1 MIVGWR
7 GGPFCGSAHAT
18 YIVVRNERAKLFGGS
33 NVAAVI
39 EKELLCKDFLT
50 KSKKLLID
58 GKWVDAESGKTFET
72 YNPATEEVLTRVA
85 EGGKADVDKAVKAAR
100 KAFESGPWRKM
111 SNAERA
117 KLMFKLADSIEAHA
131 DELAQLETLDNGKPI
146 KESRYVDVAQTIET
160 FRYYGGWATKLEGET
175 INANSDFFTYTLREP
190 IGVVGQII
198 PWNFPMLMAA
208 WKLGPALACGNTVIL
223 KPAEQ
228 TPLTALR
235 IGELAME
242 CGFPEGVIN
251 IITGFGADSAGS
263 ALANHMDVD
272 KIAFT
277 GEDKTGREILKA
289 SLGNLKRV
297 SLELGGKAPN
307 IVFAD
312 ADIDAAVRG
321 AITGIF
327 FNQGQVCCAGS
338 RLFLEKPI
346 HDEFMSKLL
355 ERVGKMRQGQ
365 GMDEK
370 THIGP
375 QVSKE
380 QQERVLN
387 YIDIAKKEGAKLEC
401 GGMAPEELG
410 KGYFVK
416 PTIFT
421 GVNNDMRI
429 AQEEVFGPVLAVIPF
444 NNIEDVAEQA
454 NKTTFGLSGAVW
466 TKDIKKAHRL
476 AGKIK
481 AGTVWV
487 NCYNLL
493 DPAIPFGGYKMSG
506 YGRELG
512 KHSIELYTN
521 IKSVWVNLAE

>member
-1 MIVGWR
+1 M
-7 GGPFCGSAHAT
+7 A
-18 YIVVRNERAKLFGGS
+18 VV
-33 NVAAVI
+33 

-50 KSKKLLID
+50 KDKQLLID

-72 YNPATEEVLTRVA
+72 RNPATDQVIGKVA
-85 EGGKADVDKAVKAAR
+85 EGSKADVDKAVKAAR
-100 KAFESGPWRKM
+100 KAVEDGPWRKM
-111 SNAERA
+111 STAQRA
-117 KLMFKLADSIEAHA
+117 KLIYKLADLCEKNA
-131 DELAQLETLDNGKPI
+131 DQLAQLETLDNGKPI
-146 KESRYVDVAQTIET
+146 NESKYVDVPQTIET
-160 FRYYGGWATKLEGET
+160 FRYYAGWATKIEGET
-175 INANSDFFTYTLREP
+175 INANPNMFTYTLREP
-190 IGVVGQII
+190 VGVVGQII

-208 WKLGPALACGNTVIL
+208 WKLGPALACGNAIVL

-235 IGELAME
+235 IGELALE
-242 CGFPEGVIN
+242 AGIPEGVLN

-263 ALANHMDVD
+263 AISNHMDID
-272 KIAFT
+272 KVAFT
-277 GEDKTGREILKA
+277 GEDKTGREIVKA
-289 SLGNLKRV
+289 SVGNLKRV

-312 ADIDAAVRG
+312 ADIDAAVKG

-338 RLFLEKPI
+338 RLFLEKSI

-355 ERVGKMRQGQ
+355 ARVAKMQQGP
-365 GMDEK
+365 GLDEK
-370 THIGP
+370 TQIGP
-375 QVSKE
+375 QVSKD
-380 QQERVLN
+380 QQERILS
-387 YIDIAKKEGAKLEC
+387 YIDIAKKEGASVAC
-401 GGMAPEELG
+401 GGDAPAGDLA

-444 NNIEDVAEQA
+444 NSVEEVAEQA
-454 NKTTFGLSGAVW
+454 NKITYGLSGAVW
-466 TKDIKKAHRL
+466 TSDVKKAHKL
-476 AGKIK
+476 ASQIK

-487 NCYNLL
+487 NCVNML

-512 KHSIELYTN
+512 KHSIDLYTN
-521 IKSVWVNLAE
+521 IKSVWVNLG

>member
-1 MIVGWR
+1 M
-7 GGPFCGSAHAT
+7 A
-18 YIVVRNERAKLFGGS
+18 VVQ
-33 NVAAVI
+33 

-50 KSKKLLID
+50 KNKQLLID

-72 YNPATEEVLTRVA
+72 RNPATDQVIAKVA
-85 EGGKADVDKAVKAAR
+85 EGSKADVDKAVKAAR
-100 KAFESGPWRKM
+100 KAVEEGPWRKM
-111 SNAERA
+111 STAQRA
-117 KLMFKLADSIEAHA
+117 KLMFKLADLIEKNA

-146 KESRYVDVAQTIET
+146 NEAKHIDVPQTIET
-160 FRYYGGWATKLEGET
+160 FRYYGGWATKIEGET
-175 INANSDFFTYTLREP
+175 INANPNMFTYTLREP
-190 IGVVGQII
+190 VGVVGQII

-208 WKLGPALACGNTVIL
+208 WKLGPALACGNAIVL

-235 IGELAME
+235 IGELILEA
-242 CGFPEGVIN
+242 GFPEGVVN

-263 ALANHMDVD
+263 AISSHMDID
-272 KIAFT
+272 KVAFT
-277 GEDKTGREILKA
+277 GEDKTGREIVKA
-289 SLGNLKRV
+289 SIGNLKRV

-312 ADIDAAVRG
+312 ADIDAAVKG

-338 RLFLEKPI
+338 RLFLEKSI

-355 ERVGKMRQGQ
+355 ARVAKMQQGN

-370 THIGP
+370 TQIGP
-375 QVSKE
+375 QVSKD
-380 QQERVLN
+380 QQERILN
-387 YIDIAKKEGAKLEC
+387 YIDIAKKEGASVAC
-401 GGMAPEELG
+401 GGDAPAGDLA

-421 GVNNDMRI
+421 GVHNDMRI

-444 NNIEDVAEQA
+444 NSVEEVAEQA
-454 NKTTFGLSGAVW
+454 NKITYGLSGAVW
-466 TKDIKKAHRL
+466 TSDVKKAHKL
-476 AGKIK
+476 AAQIK
-481 AGTVWV
+481 AGTIWV
-487 NCYNLL
+487 NCVNML

-512 KHSIELYTN
+512 KHSIDLYTN
-521 IKSVWVNLAE
+521 IKSVWVNLA

>member
-1 MIVGWR
+1 M
-7 GGPFCGSAHAT
+7 A
-18 YIVVRNERAKLFGGS
+18 VVQ
-33 NVAAVI
+33 

-50 KSKKLLID
+50 KNKQLLIN

-72 YNPATEEVLTRVA
+72 RNPANDQVIAKVA
-85 EGGKADVDKAVKAAR
+85 EGSKADVDKAVKAAR
-100 KAFESGPWRKM
+100 KAVEEGPWRKM
-111 SNAERA
+111 STAQRA
-117 KLMFKLADSIEAHA
+117 KLMFKLADLIEKNA

-146 KESRYVDVAQTIET
+146 NEAKHIDVPQTIET
-160 FRYYGGWATKLEGET
+160 FRYYGGWATKIEGET
-175 INANSDFFTYTLREP
+175 INANPNMFTYTLREP
-190 IGVVGQII
+190 VGVVGQII

-208 WKLGPALACGNTVIL
+208 WKLGPALACGNAIVL

-235 IGELAME
+235 IGELILEA
-242 CGFPEGVIN
+242 GFPEGVVN

-263 ALANHMDVD
+263 AISSHMDID
-272 KIAFT
+272 KVAFT
-277 GEDKTGREILKA
+277 GEDKTGREIVKA
-289 SLGNLKRV
+289 SIGNLKRV

-312 ADIDAAVRG
+312 ADIDAAVKG

-338 RLFLEKPI
+338 RLFLEKSI

-355 ERVGKMRQGQ
+355 ARVAKMQQGN

-370 THIGP
+370 TQIGP
-375 QVSKE
+375 QVSKD
-380 QQERVLN
+380 QQDRILS
-387 YIDIAKKEGAKLEC
+387 YIDIAKKEGASVAC
-401 GGMAPEELG
+401 GGDAPAGDLA

-421 GVNNDMRI
+421 GVHNDMRI

-444 NNIEDVAEQA
+444 NSVEEVAEQA
-454 NKTTFGLSGAVW
+454 NKITYGLSGAVW
-466 TKDIKKAHRL
+466 TSDVKKAHKL
-476 AGKIK
+476 AAQIK
-481 AGTVWV
+481 AGTIWV
-487 NCYNLL
+487 NCVNML

-512 KHSIELYTN
+512 KHSIDLYTN
-521 IKSVWVNLAE
+521 IKSVWVNLA